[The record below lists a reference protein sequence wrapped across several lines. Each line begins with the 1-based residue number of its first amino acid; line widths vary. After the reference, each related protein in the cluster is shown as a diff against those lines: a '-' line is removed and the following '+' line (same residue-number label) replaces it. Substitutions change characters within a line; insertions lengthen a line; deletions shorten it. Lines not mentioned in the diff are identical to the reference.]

1 MKITLEGKTVLVGGA
16 SKGIGKSVAEHFAKA
31 GARCIL
37 MARNY
42 DALSKV
48 HLSLV
53 GEGHEVLVCD
63 VTDHEDLREKIK
75 TKTVDIVVNNTGGPP
90 GGPLLEASI
99 EDLQKAYD
107 LHVKSSQIIAKNLVP
122 TMNEKRWG
130 RIINIIS
137 TSVKQPIP
145 NLGVSNTIRGAMGN
159 WSKTLATELGS
170 FGITVNNILPGATET
185 ERLSELINKK
195 AEKNNLAIE
204 DVTQRMRKEI
214 PSGRFAHPN
223 EIAFGACFLASDKA
237 SYINGVNLVID
248 GGRTASL

>member
-1 MKITLEGKTVLVGGA
+1 M
-16 SKGIGKSVAEHFAKA
+16 
-31 GARCIL
+31 
-37 MARNY
+37 
-42 DALSKV
+42 
-48 HLSLV
+48 
-53 GEGHEVLVCD
+53 
-63 VTDHEDLREKIK
+63 REKIK

-122 TMNEKRWG
+122 KMKKKKWG

-214 PSGRFAHPN
+214 PSGRFANPN